1 VLRGEADR
9 LTPFA
14 SCSATVTAFVALG
27 SNIDEPE
34 QQIGRGLSEIG
45 ALPETR
51 IARVSSLY
59 RSAPVGYRDQPD
71 FLNAVAAVETGLA
84 PRALLDHL
92 LAIERAHGR
101 VRDFPNAPRTLD
113 LDIILYGERALQE
126 PDLAIPHP
134 RMHERAFVIVPLVE
148 IAPDAT
154 VPGRGRASDLLP
166 GVDTASVARLTPHNG

>member
-84 PRALLDHL
+84 PRALLDQL
-92 LAIERAHGR
+92 LAYERAHGR
-101 VRDFPNAPRTLD
+101 VGHNTKWPPTHHLD
-113 LDIILYGERALQE
+113 KKHYG
-126 PDLAIPHP
+126 
-134 RMHERAFVIVPLVE
+134 
-148 IAPDAT
+148 
-154 VPGRGRASDLLP
+154 
-166 GVDTASVARLTPHNG
+166 